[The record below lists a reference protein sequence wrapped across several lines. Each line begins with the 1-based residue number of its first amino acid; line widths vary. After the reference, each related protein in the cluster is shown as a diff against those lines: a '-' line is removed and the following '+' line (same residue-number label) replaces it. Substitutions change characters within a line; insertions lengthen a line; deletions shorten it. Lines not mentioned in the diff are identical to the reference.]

1 MASTRDR
8 MIETTARLLQR
19 RGYHGVSLNDVL
31 SEAEAPRGSLYF
43 HFPDGKDQLVIEA
56 TRAGVDRATELLRA
70 TLAASATPAAGVR
83 AFVEET
89 ARMMQASD
97 YTFGCP
103 VAPLV
108 LDDAGHTAEL
118 AALCHQAFAD
128 WTAVIR
134 EALVSAGVPAAR
146 ARTLATVVE
155 ATHEGLFIM
164 ARANRTVDDM
174 MTVARELEIMLQAA
188 LPDPMNR

>member
-1 MASTRDR
+1 
-8 MIETTARLLQR
+8 MIETTARLLQH

-43 HFPDGKDQLVIEA
+43 HFPDGKDQLVLEA
-56 TRAGVDRATELLRA
+56 TRAGVDRATEFLRA
-70 TLAASATPAAGVR
+70 TLAASSTPAAGVR

-89 ARMMQASD
+89 ARLMEASD

-108 LDDAGHTAEL
+108 LDDAGHAAEL
-118 AALCHQAFAD
+118 AALCRQAFDD
-128 WTAVIR
+128 WTGEIR

-146 ARTLATVVE
+146 AKALATMVE
-155 ATHEGLFIM
+155 AAHEGSFIM
-164 ARANRTVDDM
+164 ARANRNVVDM
-174 MTVARELEIMLQAA
+174 MTVARELETMLQAA